1 MSSGSI
7 SSNDGNANGGA
18 NQDKNNAPSIAAT
31 SDTNGNNNVRQRFS
45 TTHRKNLD
53 RIQQDCASGFPRRHN
68 VHDPNKKD
76 IDEYSES
83 NYGGPE
89 QWLEKHKQNVKEIL
103 KNKSI
108 QDWAETFI
116 PMLSWLKTYDW
127 RSTLL
132 SDVIAG
138 LTVGVMIVPQS
149 MSYAK
154 LAGLPVEY
162 GLYSSFVPVYA
173 YAFFGTSR
181 QLAVGPVAL
190 ISLLLNTGLS
200 LMLENSGRTPENTA
214 NYDEIYAT
222 LALQTSFLVGICYI
236 IMGVFRLG
244 FITIFLS
251 HAVVSGFTSA
261 AAIIIGMT
269 QLKYLFGYS
278 IPSDKSIH
286 KMLINIFKDISKFNW
301 RTFVLGTTCVFFL
314 LFLKNIAGKY
324 PKLKYARALGPL
336 IVTVV
341 TIVLQAAFDLE
352 SLGIPIVGHIPS
364 GLPRFSGGEAV
375 KIVDFG
381 ELTVVV
387 LSIVIVGFMESIA
400 IAKQLAGKHN
410 YELDS
415 SKELIGLGVAN
426 TCAGLFGG
434 YPLTGSFSRSAVNND
449 AGAKS
454 GISSIVT
461 ATLVGLVLLFMT
473 PIFELL
479 TLPTLAS
486 IVISGVVSLVDF
498 DEAKYLWKVHK
509 FDFGVWF
516 FAFIG
521 TLFLGVELGLGIAV
535 GLSLLLVIFESAY
548 PHTAILGRLPGT
560 TEYRNIKNYRQAER
574 YDGIV
579 IVRVDAPIYFANTQN
594 IREKIQK
601 YEHRSAEIRKV
612 QFIII
617 EFSAVAHID
626 TSALHTIHEMN
637 KTYQNRNIRLCITN
651 PNAKVMERL
660 VSSGLVEEIGM
671 DHIFVSTHDAV
682 NFCLNEMDSDE
693 MSRHPLDVGETF
705 PLTLD
710 VNMNVNTPNTNGDGL
725 KLDQSDSETGEP
737 RSMMTT
743 PNSDD
748 VEAALEAN
756 VTTDNN
762 VELSDDVGT
771 STVTGTY

>member
-7 SSNDGNANGGA
+7 SSNDGNAKGNSKG
-18 NQDKNNAPSIAAT
+18 PSSTTI
-31 SDTNGNNNVRQRFS
+31 DTNGNKNIRRRFF
-45 TTHRKNLD
+45 TVHRKNLD
-53 RIQQDCASGFPRRHN
+53 RIKQDCASGNPTRHD
-68 VHDPNKKD
+68 VHDPYAKD
-76 IDEYSES
+76 VDEYSVS
-83 NYGGPE
+83 ASAYGGPE
-89 QWLEKHKQNVKEIL
+89 QWFDKHKQNVKDVFH
-103 KNKSI
+103 KKSVR
-108 QDWAETFI
+108 DWAETFI
-116 PMLSWLKTYDW
+116 PMLTWLKTYDW
-127 RSTLL
+127 RNTFL
-132 SDVIAG
+132 SDIIAG

-200 LMLENSGRTPENTA
+200 LMLENAGKTPENTE

-222 LALQTSFLVGICYI
+222 MALQTSFLVGICYI
-236 IMGVFRLG
+236 LMGVFRLG

-286 KMLINIFKDISKFNW
+286 KMFINIFRDIDKFNW
-301 RTFVLGTTCVFFL
+301 RTFVLGMTCVFFL
-314 LFLKNIAGKY
+314 LFLKKVAVKY

-341 TIVLQAAFDLE
+341 TIVLQAAVDLE
-352 SLGIPIVGHIPS
+352 SLGIPIVGNIPR

-375 KIVDFG
+375 QIDDIG
-381 ELTVVV
+381 QLAVVV

-410 YELDS
+410 YEVDS
-415 SKELIGLGVAN
+415 SKELIGLGAAN
-426 TCAGLFGG
+426 LCAGLFGG
-434 YPLTGSFSRSAVNND
+434 YPLTGSFSRSAVNNE

-479 TLPTLAS
+479 TLPTLAA

-498 DEAKYLWKVHK
+498 DEAIYLWKVHK
-509 FDFGVWF
+509 FDFGVWL

-560 TEYRNIKNYRQAER
+560 TEYRNIKNYRQAEK

-601 YEHRSAEIRKV
+601 YEHRSAENNKEV

-637 KTYQNRNIRLCITN
+637 NNYLKRNIRLCITN

-660 VSSGLVEEIGM
+660 VSSGLAEEIGM

-682 NFCLNEMDSDE
+682 NFCLNEMDCDE
-693 MSRHPLDVGETF
+693 MSRHPLDIEDSF

-710 VNMNVNTPNTNGDGL
+710 VDMNMNANNATN
-725 KLDQSDSETGEP
+725 SSENGEP
-737 RSMMTT
+737 QSMMTT

-748 VEAALEAN
+748 ADTAPDAN
-756 VTTDNN
+756 TQ
-762 VELSDDVGT
+762 SDTVRFSDV
-771 STVTGTY
+771 